1 MWRMEDVGYSR
12 HANCFNGCSQDM
24 VGPVFKV
31 RLGQPVMVV
40 AIKRG
45 LVEGVFGEEEIGPK
59 FIDGLGKRVRYA
71 DGAKR

>member
-1 MWRMEDVGYSR
+1 MWRMGDVRYSR
-12 HANCFNGCSQDM
+12 HANCLNGCSQDM
-24 VGPVFKV
+24 VGSVFKV

-40 AIKRG
+40 TRKRG
-45 LVEGVFGEEEIGPK
+45 LVEGVFREEEICPE

>member
-1 MWRMEDVGYSR
+1 MRRMEDVGYSR

-40 AIKRG
+40 ARKRV
-45 LVEGVFGEEEIGPK
+45 LVEGVFREEEIGPE